1 VVTKLKKDKN
11 KKINF
16 FFFFSSIVL
25 SCVCVSQRCARGNSF
40 RFFLFFSSLPLRL
53 LFKKMWRE
61 HAIRFEFVIFS
72 NLKNDVR
79 GIAQHRYTCCKHFLI
94 LFSTKMFRVEK

>member
-1 VVTKLKKDKN
+1 
-11 KKINF
+11 
-16 FFFFSSIVL
+16 
-25 SCVCVSQRCARGNSF
+25 
-40 RFFLFFSSLPLRL
+40 
-53 LFKKMWRE
+53 MWRE